1 MSNTRH
7 RPGERLPF
15 AINLII
21 SIGPNMISIDSF
33 MDNALQTPTKLENVE
48 RECFPI
54 TMISPSSY
62 TARVKNN
69 HGRQTDFKKSVF
81 CECACVF
88 PQVITHS

>member
-33 MDNALQTPTKLENVE
+33 MDNTLQTPTKLENVE

-81 CECACVF
+81 L
-88 PQVITHS
+88 